1 MPRSFKYRLITRLE
15 WVNSRLTRWA
25 LRRGLAPKAFALLE
39 TVGRRSG
46 LPRSTPIG
54 NGLVGPDTFWL
65 VAAHG
70 WQSDYVRNI
79 RRHPGVRVKIAGRW
93 RTGTATPLP
102 ADDPI
107 ARSRTLPYRWDAT
120 IGRMMASRPLTVRI
134 DLDPD

>member
-15 WVNSRLTRWA
+15 WVSNRLTRWA

-70 WQSDYVRNI
+70 WQSA
-79 RRHPGVRVKIAGRW
+79 RRRPDRPVADAAVPLGRDD
-93 RTGTATPLP
+93 R
-102 ADDPI
+102 ADDGVP
-107 ARSRTLPYRWDAT
+107 AADRPDRPGSRLVATLAEPPQPAFD
-120 IGRMMASRPLTVRI
+120 
-134 DLDPD
+134 